1 MDLEQS
7 NIFHLRTQT
16 VFRFGGSPLTLQ
28 HEEKILKNKKP
39 HAIAKQNKLFSLQ
52 ESQENVVVWS
62 TPENLFPESKLQGE
76 AVQTENAPLI
86 SVCIGV
92 SSMRTESHKIPL
104 AQSYQGIDEAVGR
117 RVLYCKLP
125 RHAFLMGNGARGVL
139 CMLKYR

>member
-52 ESQENVVVWS
+52 ESQENVVV
-62 TPENLFPESKLQGE
+62 
-76 AVQTENAPLI
+76 
-86 SVCIGV
+86 
-92 SSMRTESHKIPL
+92 
-104 AQSYQGIDEAVGR
+104 
-117 RVLYCKLP
+117 
-125 RHAFLMGNGARGVL
+125 
-139 CMLKYR
+139 